1 MDARPSADDP
11 CLRKR
16 IGRTM
21 ADFDETSRKLTIKL
35 VYYGP
40 AMSGKTTNLMRL
52 HDLLNPQLKGEIM
65 TLETQND
72 RTLFFDLLPLGFRT
86 PSGWLAKFKLYT
98 VPRQEAHGT
107 TLNAS
112 LSPPPPGCLNKFK
125 HYPVPGKVVHDA
137 TRKAVLSRADGVVFV
152 ADSQRSQGINNSES
166 FQNLEDNA
174 RRVGLD
180 FGTLPIVI
188 QFNKRDLPNVL
199 PEEEIHGRW
208 SAAPWPLVMASAL
221 TGAGVRETFVKLLE
235 TVYPVLDRSFS
246 LSEEHGISA
255 KAFID
260 AVTGE
265 SLENPR

>member
-1 MDARPSADDP
+1 
-11 CLRKR
+11 
-16 IGRTM
+16 M
-21 ADFDETSRKLTIKL
+21 AELDETGRKLTIKL

-52 HDLLNPQLKGEIM
+52 HDLLSPDLKGEIM

-86 PSGWLAKFKLYT
+86 PSGWLIKLKLYT
-98 VPRQEAHGT
+98 VPGQVA
-107 TLNAS
+107 
-112 LSPPPPGCLNKFK
+112 
-125 HYPVPGKVVHDA
+125 HDA

-152 ADSQRSQGINNSES
+152 ADSQRSQGVNNAES
-166 FQNLEDNA
+166 FQNLEENV

-180 FGTLPIVI
+180 FDTLPLVV

-199 PEEEIHGRW
+199 TEEEIRERW

-221 TGAGVRETFVKLLE
+221 TGTGVRETFIHLLKA
-235 TVYPVLDRSFS
+235 VYPALDKNFSLQETLGTDARSF
-246 LSEEHGISA
+246 IN
-255 KAFID
+255 

-265 SLENPR
+265 PLGKPC